1 MDRRDKFLLAMYGF
15 GGGMGFTMLAY
26 HFNNKDIHNE
36 SPYFSSFL
44 LLLCL
49 GFCAK
54 AIYKEASGSN

>member
-1 MDRRDKFLLAMYGF
+1 MYGF
-15 GGGMGFTMLAY
+15 GAGIGFTMLAY

-44 LLLCL
+44 LLVCL